1 MRTDEMKSSASKIVL
16 DSYES
21 LFGTDTST
29 DDPDKVRMIPLDELY
44 TFKGHPFR
52 VLDDERMYE
61 TSAIIRKYRFDVLM
75 GSLSETF
82 RSLISLSSS
91 RCCRNHFRSSGV
103 PIHLILIIW
112 ASFLT
117 GCSFCP

>member
-44 TFKGHPFR
+44 TFTI
-52 VLDDERMYE
+52 LN
-61 TSAIIRKYRFDVLM
+61 TSKELAI
-75 GSLSETF
+75 
-82 RSLISLSSS
+82 
-91 RCCRNHFRSSGV
+91 
-103 PIHLILIIW
+103 
-112 ASFLT
+112 
-117 GCSFCP
+117 